1 LAEAVRKVLSDD
13 DLLKRMG
20 RNGRAFAERHD
31 WSIVAKQTEE
41 LYKRALTAR

>member
-1 LAEAVRKVLSDD
+1 MADD
-13 DLLKRMG
+13 GLLKRMG

>member
-1 LAEAVRKVLSDD
+1 LAEAIQKGLSDD

-20 RNGRAFAERHD
+20 RNGCALVKRHD